1 MNKNSKKKPTYNEGE
16 NDSVIQQQ
24 TEENT
29 SGQIEDSNEIIV
41 LKDKIITLEK
51 ELDDSKKKEEDVYA
65 RLLRLSAE
73 FDNYKKRT
81 TREKE
86 ALYIDATVDTLKEI
100 LPIVD
105 NFERALSV
113 KNCDDVAVL
122 KKGLDMVYRQFIE
135 TLTQIGVE
143 TIDAVGNEFDPNL
156 HNAVIHVEDEN
167 YGSNEVVEELQKGYK
182 IKDKIIRHSYVKVA
196 N

>member
-1 MNKNSKKKPTYNEGE
+1 MNKNSKKKPTHNDVE
-16 NDSVIQQQ
+16 NNSVIQQQ

-41 LKDKIITLEK
+41 LKDKIIALEK

-113 KNCDDVAVL
+113 KNCDDVAVI

-135 TLTQIGVE
+135 TLTKIGVE

-156 HNAVIHVEDEN
+156 HNAVIHIEDEN

>member
-1 MNKNSKKKPTYNEGE
+1 MNKNSKKKPTHNEVGKE
-16 NDSVIQQQ
+16 SVIKQQ

-29 SGQIEDSNEIIV
+29 SGQIEDSNEMVV
-41 LKDKIITLEK
+41 LKDKITALEK
-51 ELDDSKKKEEDVYA
+51 EIDDNKKKEEDVYA

-86 ALYIDATVDTLKEI
+86 TLYIDVTVDTLKEI

-113 KNCDDVAVL
+113 KNCDDVAVI

-135 TLTQIGVE
+135 TLTKIGVE
-143 TIDAVGNEFDPNL
+143 TIDAVGNEFDPSL

>member
-1 MNKNSKKKPTYNEGE
+1 MNKNSKKKPTHNDVE

-29 SGQIEDSNEIIV
+29 SGQTEDSNEIIV
-41 LKDKIITLEK
+41 LKDKIIALEK

>member
-1 MNKNSKKKPTYNEGE
+1 MNKNSKKKPTHNDVE

-41 LKDKIITLEK
+41 LKDKIIALEK

-86 ALYIDATVDTLKEI
+86 ALYIDVTVDTLKEI

>member
-86 ALYIDATVDTLKEI
+86 ALYIDVTVDTLKEI

>member
-1 MNKNSKKKPTYNEGE
+1 MNKNSKKKPTHNDVE

-41 LKDKIITLEK
+41 LKDKIIALEK

-86 ALYIDATVDTLKEI
+86 ALYIDATIDTLKEI

-113 KNCDDVAVL
+113 KNCDDVVVL

>member
-1 MNKNSKKKPTYNEGE
+1 MNKNSKKKPTCNEVE
-16 NDSVIQQQ
+16 NDSVIKQQ

-41 LKDKIITLEK
+41 LKDKVIALEK

>member
-1 MNKNSKKKPTYNEGE
+1 MNKNSKKKPTHNDVE

-41 LKDKIITLEK
+41 LKDKIIALEK

>member
-1 MNKNSKKKPTYNEGE
+1 MNKNSKKKPMNNDVE

-41 LKDKIITLEK
+41 LKDKIIALEK

>member
-1 MNKNSKKKPTYNEGE
+1 MNKNSKKKPMNNDVE

-41 LKDKIITLEK
+41 LKDKIIALEK

-122 KKGLDMVYRQFIE
+122 KKGLAMVYRQFIE

>member
-41 LKDKIITLEK
+41 LKDKIIALEK

>member
-1 MNKNSKKKPTYNEGE
+1 MNKNSKKKSIHDEDEPE
-16 NDSVIQQQ
+16 SVIQHQNEDDT
-24 TEENT
+24 TEK
-29 SGQIEDSNEIIV
+29 IEYSKEMLA
-41 LKDKIITLEK
+41 LKDKIISLK
-51 ELDDSKKKEEDVYA
+51 KKLDESKKKEEEEYA

-86 ALYIDATVDTLKEI
+86 ALYIDVTVDTLKEI

-113 KNCDDVAVL
+113 KDCDDITIL

-135 TLTQIGVE
+135 TLTKIGVE

-156 HNAVIHVEDEN
+156 HNAVMHIEDEN
-167 YGSNEVVEELQKGYK
+167 YGTNEVAEELQKGYK

>member
-1 MNKNSKKKPTYNEGE
+1 MNKNSKKKPTHNDVE

>member
-1 MNKNSKKKPTYNEGE
+1 MNKNSKKKPTHNDVE

-41 LKDKIITLEK
+41 LKDKIIALEK
-51 ELDDSKKKEEDVYA
+51 ELDDSKEKEEDVYA